1 MKQLMIAGL
10 PAGADTFNRINIV
23 GSSASGDDSNCEEAL
38 ADMRTLLQT
47 GAAQL

>member
-1 MKQLMIAGL
+1 AKTTTANN
-10 PAGADTFNRINIV
+10 GAAIGHQRAT
-23 GSSASGDDSNCEEAL
+23 GEEAL